1 MTYKEKLLKA
11 FPNATPVRED
21 GLILFFCPHNLGIAD
36 WGENCPDVSCCKD
49 CWNQEIENEHNR

>member
-11 FPNATPVRED
+11 FPNARPVRED

-36 WGENCPDVSCCKD
+36 WGENYPDCPDVSSCEE
-49 CWNQEIENEHNR
+49 CWNLEVEE